1 MSKTDKF
8 HLLTTLYYVSNYYLS
23 IQNLKKGAKTIMENH
38 FKENLDYLTHEEKFN
53 CNVAELAKKLNVT
66 RQSIR
71 YYTIGKAKPSF
82 DNLIKICEI
91 YDITPTQLIT
101 WDLQESFKNL

>member
-1 MSKTDKF
+1 
-8 HLLTTLYYVSNYYLS
+8 
-23 IQNLKKGAKTIMENH
+23 MENH

-53 CNVAELAKKLNVT
+53 CNVAELAKKLNIT

-101 WDLQESFKNL
+101 WNLQESFKNH